1 MALVHVR
8 IVCGSICVGPTCLKA
23 AWRPDRCTVTVTLV
37 DCPVRRRA
45 GSGNPY
51 LYPSFFTSTSSF
63 HQGFSF
69 RSAES
74 NSVFIH
80 FLFSYLLFFTQA
92 VGVTILSSSALHSSF
107 LPHFPASLPY
117 RFLTSS
123 RHGKPHLARVLPSCR
138 SHRECL

>member
-1 MALVHVR
+1 MRTL
-8 IVCGSICVGPTCLKA
+8 PTCLDQLWECSRGYRLMSMLLGDSPIVA
-23 AWRPDRCTVTVTLV
+23 RGDGYPARPTSCGQSSLYTLLSLL
-37 DCPVRRRA
+37 P
-45 GSGNPY
+45 PPPF
-51 LYPSFFTSTSSF
+51 L
-63 HQGFSF
+63 QGFSF
-69 RSAES
+69 LSAES

-123 RHGKPHLARVLPSCR
+123 RHGKPHLARVLPPCR